1 MKKGDL
7 IRYREILNHRTM
19 EKTDW
24 KLGVLVDKKWNNC
37 HVLTKEGRLKI
48 LWAEL
53 VQKAG
58 KKDANR

>member
-1 MKKGDL
+1 MRVGDL
-7 IRYREILNHRTM
+7 VRYQEILNHRTM

-24 KLGVLVDKKWNNC
+24 SLGVLIEKKWGNC
-37 HVLTKEGRLKI
+37 YVLAKDGQLKV

-58 KKDANR
+58 KKDASR